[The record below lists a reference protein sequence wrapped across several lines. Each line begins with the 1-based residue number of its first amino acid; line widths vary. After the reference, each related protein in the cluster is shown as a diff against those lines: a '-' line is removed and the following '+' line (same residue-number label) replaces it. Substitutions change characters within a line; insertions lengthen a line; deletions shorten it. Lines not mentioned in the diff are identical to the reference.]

1 MDTHRDAYR
10 LAQEIGAEQ
19 FSMMM
24 QENPNAFAKHDK
36 SFRHML
42 LGAAHDALSKI
53 GVLDPRTGNDAQS
66 VISEAML
73 KNKDVRKTYDNFI
86 KERTEHYRQRGQ
98 DIDTGRKHAPRSG
111 QTSDERFTQLFGG
124 LGVNLQV
131 AAQFHVKDSVMF
143 DELME
148 ALELAAQ
155 SEGDYAGLGK
165 GMEGKQLHPA
175 IREIFAKSGSYNGA
189 VRAIIDM
196 IQAHIDQRKMMKF
209 GYRSASWK
217 NRSDYNPFF
226 ERSVTPYGWQI
237 SPKKARN
244 YMGRTIYPN
253 LKVVAY
259 DADLIMNNVERLAH
273 AGFIKKPQEFLESF
287 QQVAQ
292 DVLQPDGEGRI
303 NPQGLGENELMVAAM
318 GMKESYENIQNPK
331 LAEWL
336 SNPENKLQ
344 NSFKSYDVGQLAG
357 LSTQN
362 KDGFAFDYR
371 NAKHNYMPALAGQ
384 GYRNSTIKPNRG

>member
-1 MDTHRDAYR
+1 
-10 LAQEIGAEQ
+10 
-19 FSMMM
+19 
-24 QENPNAFAKHDK
+24 
-36 SFRHML
+36 
-42 LGAAHDALSKI
+42 
-53 GVLDPRTGNDAQS
+53 
-66 VISEAML
+66 
-73 KNKDVRKTYDNFI
+73 
-86 KERTEHYRQRGQ
+86 
-98 DIDTGRKHAPRSG
+98 
-111 QTSDERFTQLFGG
+111 
-124 LGVNLQV
+124 
-131 AAQFHVKDSVMF
+131 
-143 DELME
+143 
-148 ALELAAQ
+148 
-155 SEGDYAGLGK
+155 
-165 GMEGKQLHPA
+165 MEGKQLHPA

-331 LAEWL
+331 LQSGYPIQKINYRTVL
-336 SNPENKLQ
+336 SLMMLASLLGYLPRTKMVSLLTTGMPSITICQHLQ
-344 NSFKSYDVGQLAG
+344 AKGTGTVRSNQTEGNG
-357 LSTQN
+357 LPS
-362 KDGFAFDYR
+362 
-371 NAKHNYMPALAGQ
+371 
-384 GYRNSTIKPNRG
+384 